1 MHAATTAAAAA
12 SQNSRRRDSI
22 TKFRQAVAPGESPPG
37 GRDAAE
43 TRDAFLAATPRSHNA
58 TPQLSRP
65 LRPSPPSTAPLTST
79 AAPPGG
85 WSAAAKFVDDGE
97 REMRQALREAEV
109 LGAVTDVKNQDS
121 VCSGAAHPLE
131 RLMSLDQAHAL
142 TITVQARKEHEK
154 EEMRQHFAAQTDI
167 YRQRIR
173 KLERGTIHPHSRFAQ
188 RWDLI
193 TILAILYTATVTPF
207 EVGFLP
213 DGIWALFGINRA
225 VDLVFAIDIGI
236 NFFMAYRERPDRG
249 GQWIFD
255 NHKIIRRYL
264 RGWFAID
271 VITTMPIDA
280 ILVVLEASGAITIDG
295 GDTQFTRLVRML
307 RRTSTRSWTGTRSR
321 ERRCASPRSV
331 WRSSAASSRW
341 RSG

>member
-1 MHAATTAAAAA
+1 MHAAVTTTAAAAA

-37 GRDAAE
+37 HRDAAE
-43 TRDAFLAATPRSHNA
+43 TRDAFLAATPRPHNA

-65 LRPSPPSTAPLTST
+65 LRPSPPSAAPSTSAS

-271 VITTMPIDA
+271 VITTMTIVQPRVVARFKPTGALRVSRGAAARHGRRRAAGCRGRAGEAPAAVSPEGASTADA
-280 ILVVLEASGAITIDG
+280 APTAD
-295 GDTQFTRLVRML
+295 
-307 RRTSTRSWTGTRSR
+307 
-321 ERRCASPRSV
+321 
-331 WRSSAASSRW
+331 
-341 RSG
+341 